1 MHICVS
7 LPDPSLAQ
15 ALAAKEWCYKGS
27 FVNEASRLM
36 VEGLFIPNGPAT
48 KLHENYLFLERCVHF
63 AFAGPFFCRKSVP
76 QTKKGP
82 FLHRR
87 CIDAFFNFLS
97 FQGQKM
103 DFFWVSM
110 DGARKIFKQNP
121 AFEEAPLVDF
131 SWCHWLNQTAV
142 TGLGKALMY
151 HLVAVS
157 TDDKRYL
164 WSLAPRAEVRA
175 S

>member
-15 ALAAKEWCYKGS
+15 ALAAKEWCHKGS

-36 VEGLFIPNGPAT
+36 VEGPGTAFLFRRVRPQNCMKTSCFWKDVCI
-48 KLHENYLFLERCVHF
+48 LLLQVRFLAESLSLKPRRDPHW
-63 AFAGPFFCRKSVP
+63 
-76 QTKKGP
+76 
-82 FLHRR
+82 RR
-87 CIDAFFNFLS
+87 CIGAFFNFLS
-97 FQGQKM
+97 FQDFQGQKM

-131 SWCHWLNQTAV
+131 S
-142 TGLGKALMY
+142 
-151 HLVAVS
+151 
-157 TDDKRYL
+157 
-164 WSLAPRAEVRA
+164 
-175 S
+175 